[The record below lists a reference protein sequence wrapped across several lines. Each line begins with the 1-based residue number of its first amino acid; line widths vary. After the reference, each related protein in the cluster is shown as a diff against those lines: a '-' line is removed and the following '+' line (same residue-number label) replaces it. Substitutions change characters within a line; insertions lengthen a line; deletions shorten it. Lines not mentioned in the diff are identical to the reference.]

1 MGLFSYLRR
10 YPTMKNRGNHIVLMF
25 DDFLVQVLVTRK
37 DYWNYVC
44 ICLYSDPTLF
54 DLLLGRTTQEVLAE
68 NIQLPVTNISGFLP

>member
-25 DDFLVQVLVTRK
+25 DDFLVQGLVTRE

-54 DLLLGRTTQEVLAE
+54 DLLLVFYHSRSLGREYSIAG
-68 NIQLPVTNISGFLP
+68 N